1 MLPAGVRMA
10 CPECTWDCIMKSEGD
25 MPEGVTKVVE
35 GVPYCPNCS
44 IALKPIASVDTTPRP
59 ASGITAAMTL
69 EQVAQKCVE
78 IQREVADLG
87 ADLKEAAEVHK
98 DAKKAYDAKLVS
110 LSLAV
115 ERLGRVMGGEQIE
128 ADKPLLDIAEQAPG
142 RCQAVPDP

>member
-69 EQVAQKCVE
+69 EQVATKCVE
-78 IQREVADLG
+78 IAHEAKDLADEL
-87 ADLKEAAEVHK
+87 AEATEAHSQ
-98 DAKKAYDAKLVS
+98 AKKAYDAKLVG
-110 LSLAV
+110 LQLAV
-115 ERLGRVMGGEQIE
+115 ERMGRV
-128 ADKPLLDIAEQAPG
+128 
-142 RCQAVPDP
+142 